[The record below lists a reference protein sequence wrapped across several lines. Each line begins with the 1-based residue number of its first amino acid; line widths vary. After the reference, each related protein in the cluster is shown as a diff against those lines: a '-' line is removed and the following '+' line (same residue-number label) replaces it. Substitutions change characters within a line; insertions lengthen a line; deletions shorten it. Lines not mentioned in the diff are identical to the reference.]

1 MTSRVRV
8 PIISLAIIWSLAGT
22 SVAAEQDPD
31 DRELGAN
38 TTEVGVGVEWHES
51 HVERR
56 EADPSQGFNNF
67 GPTARSG
74 SSGVA
79 ARSAVRDGGYSHQ
92 LGCNPDRPTL
102 NPTYR
107 VVVVDNLSCVVL
119 TPPDA
124 SPTAPPEA
132 IPAAATPVEAPE
144 LIVITRTEAA
154 ELLVE
159 TGSAEFNDSSVGFQL
174 VNMPVIVWTTA
185 REHVTQT
192 ELVGHEVFV
201 RFTPVEFAWDPQ
213 DGSAP
218 IVTTDPG
225 APWPDH
231 TVSHEYARTSPDQ
244 QMSLTT
250 TWSAEFMVAGEQAWT
265 PVDGLIE
272 IETQT
277 DPFEIRERLVRLV
290 PEGG

>member
-1 MTSRVRV
+1 MITSNVT
-8 PIISLAIIWSLAGT
+8 G
-22 SVAAEQDPD
+22 D
-31 DRELGAN
+31 
-38 TTEVGVGVEWHES
+38 GVGLSWQEETAI
-51 HVERR
+51 ERYPDGAPPHPALAPR
-56 EADPSQGFNNF
+56 HSR
-67 GPTARSG
+67 T
-74 SSGVA
+74 SGVA
-79 ARSAVRDGGYSHQ
+79 AGAAVRDGGYSHQ

-107 VVVVDNLSCVVL
+107 VVVVDDLSCVVL

-144 LIVITRTEAA
+144 PIVITRTEAA

-159 TGSAEFNDSSVGFQL
+159 TGSAEFNDSSVGYQL

-192 ELVGHEVFV
+192 ELLGHGVFV

-231 TVSHEYARTSPDQ
+231 TVSHEYAHTSPDQ

-265 PVDGLIE
+265 PVNGLIE
-272 IETQT
+272 IQTQT
-277 DPFEIRERLVRLV
+277 GPFEIRERLVRLV